1 MRLND
6 KKGKRKRKQR
16 NQLMGGE
23 MPIETDLLWGGTR
36 VLNQEGGELGLRD
49 DGELWIGAAD
59 VPFPVRVLRRIGR

>member
-1 MRLND
+1 MT
-6 KKGKRKRKQR
+6 KKEKEKEAR
-16 NQLMGGE
+16 NQLMGE